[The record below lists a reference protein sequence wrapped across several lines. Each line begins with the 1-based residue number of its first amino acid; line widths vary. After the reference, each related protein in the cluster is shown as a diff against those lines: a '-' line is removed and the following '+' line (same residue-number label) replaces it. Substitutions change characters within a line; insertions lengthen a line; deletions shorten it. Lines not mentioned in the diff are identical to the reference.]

1 MLQNWTCLRH
11 LVRSPHGMMSGIRM
25 VVLGSGSRGNS
36 AVIECGGAR
45 LLVDAGLSSKQLTLR
60 LKSVGV
66 EPESLDGIL
75 LSHEHGD
82 HVRGLKVLLKQ
93 WNLPVY
99 CTEMTG
105 RVVRETGI
113 TEGQWKHFEAGQSFA
128 IGGALVQSFSLQHD
142 AVDPVGF
149 VIGDGGKRIGAVT
162 DAGDVTRNLTEA
174 LRGVDGLFI
183 EANYDDE
190 LLATDTKRPW
200 SIKQR
205 ISSRHGHLSNA
216 QCARLLREIAHE
228 RLTRV
233 VVGHLSSD
241 CNTPETALHVLRC
254 GLADAG
260 HPHVEVHCAGQDE
273 PTGWLVI

>member
-1 MLQNWTCLRH
+1 MNEA
-11 LVRSPHGMMSGIRM
+11 IRM
-25 VVLGSGSRGNS
+25 VVLGSGSRGNA
-36 AVIECGGAR
+36 AVVECGGVR
-45 LLVDAGLSSKQLTLR
+45 LLIDAGLSAKQLTIRLR
-60 LKSVGV
+60 SVGV
-66 EPESLDGIL
+66 EPASLDGIL

-99 CTEMTG
+99 CTAMTG
-105 RVVRETGI
+105 QVVREAGI
-113 TEGQWKHFEAGQSFA
+113 REGQWKHFEAGQGFM
-128 IGGALVQSFSLQHD
+128 IRGVGVQTFSLQHD

-149 VIGDGGKRIGAVT
+149 VISHGAKRVGAVT

-174 LRGVDGLFI
+174 LRGVHGLFI

-205 ISSRHGHLSNA
+205 ISSRHGHLSNT
-216 QCARLLREIAHE
+216 QCANLLREIAHAQ
-228 RLTRV
+228 LTQV

-241 CNTPETALHVLRC
+241 CNSPECVLRALRS
-254 GLADAG
+254 GLEDAG
-260 HPHVEVHCAGQDE
+260 HPHIAIHCAGQDN
-273 PTGWLVI
+273 PTEWLLM

>member
-1 MLQNWTCLRH
+1 
-11 LVRSPHGMMSGIRM
+11 MSEGIRM
-25 VVLGSGSRGNS
+25 VVLGSGSRGNA
-36 AVIECGGAR
+36 AVVECGGVR
-45 LLVDAGLSSKQLTLR
+45 LLVDAGLSAKQLMMR
-60 LKSVGV
+60 LSGVGV
-66 EPESLDGIL
+66 DAGSLDGIL

-99 CTEMTG
+99 CTAMTG
-105 RVVRETGI
+105 RVVRESGI
-113 TEGQWKHFEAGQSFA
+113 CDGQWKYFEAGQAFVV
-128 IGGALVQSFSLQHD
+128 GGAAVQSFALQHD

-149 VIGDGGKRIGAVT
+149 VISDGAKRLGAVT
-162 DAGDVTRNLTEA
+162 DAGDVTRNLTES

-183 EANYDDE
+183 EANYDDD
-190 LLATDTKRPW
+190 LLASDTKRPW

-241 CNTPETALHVLRC
+241 CNTPEVAMDVLRG
-254 GLADAG
+254 GLAEAG
-260 HPHVEVHCAGQDE
+260 HPHIEVLCAGQDE

>member
-1 MLQNWTCLRH
+1 MDGT
-11 LVRSPHGMMSGIRM
+11 RM
-25 VVLGSGSRGNS
+25 VILGSGSRGNS
-36 AVIECGGAR
+36 AVVECGGVR
-45 LLVDAGLSSKQLTLR
+45 LLIDAGLSAKQLTLR
-60 LKSVGV
+60 LNHVGV
-66 EPESLDGIL
+66 APETLDGIL

-99 CTEMTG
+99 CTAMTG
-105 RVVRETGI
+105 RVVREAGI
-113 TEGQWKHFEAGQSFA
+113 REGQWKHFEAGQSFTV
-128 IGGALVQSFSLQHD
+128 GAAAVQTFALQHD

-149 VIGDGGKRIGAVT
+149 VISDGKKRVGAVT

-174 LRGVDGLFI
+174 LRGLHGLFI

-190 LLATDTKRPW
+190 LLASDTKRPW

-216 QCARLLREIAHE
+216 QCANLLREIAHGG
-228 RLTRV
+228 LTQV

-241 CNTPETALHVLRC
+241 CNTPETAMRALRN

>member
-1 MLQNWTCLRH
+1 MID
-11 LVRSPHGMMSGIRM
+11 GIRM

-36 AVIECGGAR
+36 AVIECGGVR
-45 LLVDAGLSSKQLTLR
+45 LLVDAGLSSKQLTMR

-66 EPESLDGIL
+66 EPDSLGGIL

-99 CTEMTG
+99 CTTMTG
-105 RVVRETGI
+105 QVVREAGI
-113 TEGQWKHFEAGQSFA
+113 REGQWKHFEAGQSFA
-128 IGGALVQSFSLQHD
+128 VGGAVVQSFALQHD

-149 VIGDGGKRIGAVT
+149 VISNGTKRIGAVT

-190 LLATDTKRPW
+190 MLANDTKRPW

-216 QCARLLREIAHE
+216 QCAKLLSEIAHE

-233 VVGHLSSD
+233 VIGHLSSD
-241 CNTPETALHVLRC
+241 CNNPETALRILRN

-260 HPHVEVHCAGQDE
+260 HPHIEVHCACQDE
-273 PTGWLVI
+273 PTDWLAI

>member
-1 MLQNWTCLRH
+1 
-11 LVRSPHGMMSGIRM
+11 MSEGIRM
-25 VVLGSGSRGNS
+25 VVLGSGSRGNA
-36 AVIECGGAR
+36 AVVECAGVR
-45 LLVDAGLSSKQLTLR
+45 LLVDAGLSAKQLGMRLR
-60 LKSVGV
+60 LVGV
-66 EPESLDGIL
+66 EPDTLDGIL
-75 LSHEHGD
+75 LTHEHGD

-105 RVVRETGI
+105 RVVREAGI
-113 TEGQWKHFEAGQSFA
+113 REGRWKHFEAGQHFT
-128 IGGALVQSFSLQHD
+128 IGGAAIRTFSTQHD

-149 VIGDGGKRIGAVT
+149 VISNGSRHIGVVS
-162 DAGDVTRNLTEA
+162 DVGFVTRSLTES

-190 LLATDTKRPW
+190 LLANDTKRPW

-216 QCARLLREIAHE
+216 QCAELLREIAHA

-241 CNTPETALHVLRC
+241 CNTPDAALRVLRAC
-254 GLADAG
+254 LADAG
-260 HPHVEVHCAGQDE
+260 HPQIEVHCAGQDS
-273 PTGWLVI
+273 PTGWLTI